1 MSPLVSSC
9 WSLSH
14 RARRPR
20 RSHQDHQVGSL
31 AHSFLQLESAIQASA
46 RAQLIESIHFD
57 ESHTRGRNNNLP
69 GALSTREILH
79 VSPPHG
85 GQSIAVHGAGAMRIE
100 RGVRL
105 SSCLGFAA
113 EAGRR
118 SPEGVPGRVIGA
130 SLSLPKAA
138 LDGSQPKERFQGSWR
153 NIHDLHA
160 GSDTNGR

>member
-1 MSPLVSSC
+1 M
-9 WSLSH
+9 
-14 RARRPR
+14 
-20 RSHQDHQVGSL
+20 
-31 AHSFLQLESAIQASA
+31 F
-46 RAQLIESIHFD
+46 
-57 ESHTRGRNNNLP
+57 N
-69 GALSTREILH
+69 
-79 VSPPHG
+79 
-85 GQSIAVHGAGAMRIE
+85 GAGAMRIE

-105 SSCLGFAA
+105 PSCLGFSA

-130 SLSLPKAA
+130 NLSLPKAA